1 MHSHEAELEALKRE
15 NERLRLIGARDRR
28 LLDIVLEQSPHGVI
42 MSDAEGRLILQ
53 NEAAERIW
61 AGSATAENVN
71 EWSRYRGF
79 HSDGRPYEGHDWAM
93 ARCLESRDVVGP
105 EEFHIRRFDDTD
117 GWLLGSAAPLV
128 DEGGLLV
135 GAVAVF
141 ADITDIK
148 QSDAANQRRALEIN
162 DDVVQSVSAAR
173 MALDLDRADD
183 VREALTNALVA
194 ARRVVNDLLAGDTE
208 ENALRPGGLRR
219 RDPAAHE

>member
-1 MHSHEAELEALKRE
+1 MRSVDPELEALRRE

-42 MSDAEGRLILQ
+42 MSDPQGRLILQ

-61 AGSATAENVN
+61 AGSATAENVK
-71 EWSRYRGF
+71 EWSQYQAF
-79 HSDGRPYEGHDWAM
+79 HPDGRAFEGRDWAM

-105 EEFHIRRFDDTD
+105 EEFHIRRFDGTD

-128 DEGGLLV
+128 EDELLL

-141 ADITDIK
+141 ADITELK
-148 QSDAANQRRALEIN
+148 RGEAANQRRALEIN

-208 ENALRPGGLRR
+208 ENALRAGGLRR

>member
-1 MHSHEAELEALKRE
+1 MRSVDPELEALRRE

-42 MSDAEGRLILQ
+42 MSDPQGRLILQ
-53 NEAAERIW
+53 NEAAEQIW
-61 AGSATAENVN
+61 AGSATAENVK
-71 EWSRYRGF
+71 EWSQYQAF
-79 HSDGRPYEGHDWAM
+79 HADGRPFEGHDWAM
-93 ARCLESRDVVGP
+93 ARCLESREVVGP
-105 EEFHIRRFDDTD
+105 EEFHIRRFDGTD

-128 DEGGLLV
+128 EDDLLL

-148 QSDAANQRRALEIN
+148 RGEAANQRRAIEIN

-173 MALDLDRADD
+173 MALDLDRLDD

-194 ARRVVNDLLAGDTE
+194 SRRVVNDLLAGDDE
-208 ENALRPGGLRR
+208 ETALRPGGLRR
-219 RDPAAHE
+219 RDPAARE